1 VLAAVVELEKIDKML
16 DERMEVLKANH
27 CKDIESY
34 FKKEDKSGKA
44 VNLSRQVVVVDEAAE
59 MFLAG
64 HHAKS
69 TEVQKARGILS
80 RIARQGRAV
89 GVHLIVATQRPD
101 SRSLDPQ
108 VKANLTGVI
117 CFQMMNDASS
127 IAVLGNGRATD
138 LPKIP
143 GRAIWKNGIEMI
155 EVQTPFLSAEEAQLL
170 LGEPDDKQIQKAAQN
185 KNEAAELAQKKTE
198 LDPSQTE

>member
-1 VLAAVVELEKIDKML
+1 MNL
-16 DERMEVLKANH
+16 DRHV
-27 CKDIESY
+27 I
-34 FKKEDKSGKA
+34 
-44 VNLSRQVVVVDEAAE
+44 VVDEAAE

-69 TEVQKARGILS
+69 EEIQNARRILS

-89 GVHLIVATQRPD
+89 GIHLVVATQRPD
-101 SRSLDPQ
+101 TKSLDPQ

-138 LPKIP
+138 LPTIP
-143 GRAIWKNGIEMI
+143 GRAIWKSGIEMM
-155 EVQTPFLSAEEAQLL
+155 EVQTPFMSTEKAQEL
-170 LGEPDDKQIQKAAQN
+170 LGPEEEKVTEP
-185 KNEAAELAQKKTE
+185 ELEPVPLPVDTQE
-198 LDPSQTE
+198 LETDLF

>member
-1 VLAAVVELEKIDKML
+1 MNL
-16 DERMEVLKANH
+16 DRHV
-27 CKDIESY
+27 I
-34 FKKEDKSGKA
+34 
-44 VNLSRQVVVVDEAAE
+44 VVDEAAE

-69 TEVQKARGILS
+69 EEIQNARRILS

-89 GVHLIVATQRPD
+89 GIHLVVATQRPD
-101 SRSLDPQ
+101 TKSLDPQ

-138 LPKIP
+138 LPAIA
-143 GRAIWKNGIEMI
+143 GRAIWKSGIEMM
-155 EVQTPFLSAEEAQLL
+155 EVQTPFMSSEKAQEILGPEEETTAEAESDPA
-170 LGEPDDKQIQKAAQN
+170 PVAANTQ
-185 KNEAAELAQKKTE
+185 EMETDLF
-198 LDPSQTE
+198 